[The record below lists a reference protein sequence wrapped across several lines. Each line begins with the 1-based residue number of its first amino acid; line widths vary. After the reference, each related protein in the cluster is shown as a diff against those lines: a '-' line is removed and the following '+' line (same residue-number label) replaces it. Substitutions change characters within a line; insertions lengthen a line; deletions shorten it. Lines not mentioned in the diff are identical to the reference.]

1 MKEKLLN
8 LLNNSYSPYSNFKVA
23 CIVVTKDN
31 KEFIGVNVEN
41 SSYGATICAERSAIL
56 SAISNGYKKHDF
68 EKLYV
73 MCDSLKISKRLG
85 TRHRAALGISEEMDS
100 ISIIVS
106 EETGRVSLAIG
117 GELYYNMSIDEVK
130 MRLLD
135 ELKPKSTLTLQ
146 EGENLDEEEK

>member
-1 MKEKLLN
+1 
-8 LLNNSYSPYSNFKVA
+8 
-23 CIVVTKDN
+23 
-31 KEFIGVNVEN
+31 
-41 SSYGATICAERSAIL
+41 
-56 SAISNGYKKHDF
+56 
-68 EKLYV
+68 
-73 MCDSLKISKRLG
+73 
-85 TRHRAALGISEEMDS
+85 MDS

-146 EGENLDEEEK
+146 EGENLDEEEKEKISFWNK